1 MDGGSYIRDYTFCG
15 MIGDEVRPHVYSL
28 DLRNQIKRGEQ
39 IEYLDPSR
47 PTMVDTNFK
56 LLDSSFEYVD
66 QIDHCKVQYL
76 ETQEPVSK
84 GDIIRRLNQ

>member
-1 MDGGSYIRDYTFCG
+1 
-15 MIGDEVRPHVYSL
+15 
-28 DLRNQIKRGEQ
+28 
-39 IEYLDPSR
+39 
-47 PTMVDTNFK
+47 MVDTNFK